1 MMANVAESGCRLII
15 FAKAPEPGK
24 VKTRLIPALGA
35 AGAADLHRR
44 LVQHAI
50 GVATEAAPG
59 PVELWCA
66 PDAHHP
72 FFAECRRDFGVA
84 LRSQGEGGLGER
96 MQRAF
101 DATLARS
108 RGAVLIG
115 SDIPALSAGHLR
127 DADRAL
133 REGYDCVLGPA
144 EDGGYVLIGLMRPDP
159 ELFHGIHWGG
169 PDVLA
174 ETRRR
179 IARLQR
185 RCRELPVLWDVDRP
199 EDLARLP
206 ENLWPRTPKP
216 GIEAGIMPRPTTTRN
231 EFEHAS

>member
-1 MMANVAESGCRLII
+1 MTANPADPGSRLII
-15 FAKAPEPGK
+15 FAKAPEPGR

-35 AGAADLHRR
+35 GGAADLHRR
-44 LVQHAI
+44 LVRRAI
-50 GVATEAAPG
+50 RAATDAALG

-66 PDAHHP
+66 PDAQHP
-72 FFAECRRDFGVA
+72 FFSECHRDFGVS

-101 DATLARS
+101 RAALTHSPRAI
-108 RGAVLIG
+108 LIG
-115 SDIPALSAGHLR
+115 SDIPALGAGHLR

-144 EDGGYVLIGLMRPDP
+144 EDGGYVLIGLVRPEP
-159 ELFHGIHWGG
+159 ELFQGIRWGG

-179 IARLQR
+179 ISRLRR

-199 EDLARLP
+199 EDLRRLRG
-206 ENLWPRTPKP
+206 NLR
-216 GIEAGIMPRPTTTRN
+216 AVH
-231 EFEHAS
+231 F